1 MIIFISTGQQTNIYK
16 IPAIVKQSW
25 ERNDD
30 RGGQQMM
37 TNANVV
43 LVVKTIL
50 LSISKY

>member
-1 MIIFISTGQQTNIYK
+1 MITFISTGQQTHIYK

-30 RGGQQMM
+30 TGGQQMM

-43 LVVKTIL
+43 LFVKTIPF
-50 LSISKY
+50 IIYF